1 MARVNMDK
9 LEQFRKHPIY
19 RALNKAL
26 TDHVTQCEDAIM
38 WRNNQEAP
46 TTMEGIAYLRG
57 KLAWLDVLVQELS
70 DITTKI
76 KDRITNN
83 ISDDVELPE

>member
-38 WRNNQEAP
+38 
-46 TTMEGIAYLRG
+46 
-57 KLAWLDVLVQELS
+57 
-70 DITTKI
+70 
-76 KDRITNN
+76 
-83 ISDDVELPE
+83 